1 MPQKRIP
8 KPVTDFETKDGVI
21 RATTMLKVEE
31 MAKRISKGESKEKTI
46 EYIMNK
52 YGLSHGRCY
61 DLYYEATKYLMPKDP
76 ERHREEIQALN
87 TQRLNKIV
95 DECMESK
102 DWNNATKA
110 IAELNKMGGVTS
122 NGIKVGVRT
131 DGDGNSE
138 FVVQIQ

>member
-1 MPQKRIP
+1 MPQKRLQRP
-8 KPVTDFETKDGVI
+8 TDFETKDGAI
-21 RATTMLKVEE
+21 RTTTMLKVEE
-31 MAKRISKGESKEKTI
+31 MAKRISKGESKTKTI
-46 EYIMNK
+46 EHIMDK
-52 YGLSHGRCY
+52 YGLSYKRCS
-61 DLYYEATKYLMPKDP
+61 DLYYEAVKFLLPKD
-76 ERHREEIQALN
+76 EQKFREELQAVN
-87 TQRLNKIV
+87 TERLNKIV